1 MKSASLSSLCVTPE
15 LREATEQ
22 VWHGQAACD
31 EAKQSGQYH
40 DVEEVMASLRAVL
53 AVRHQRQGDFC

>member
-1 MKSASLSSLCVTPE
+1 MKSASLSSLRVTPE

-22 VWHGQAACD
+22 VWRGQAACD
-31 EAKQSGQYH
+31 EAKQSGQYQ

-53 AVRHQRQGDFC
+53 AVSHQRQEDIC